1 MFYQGSPMSSEIPTL
16 EAIIDS
22 QKQKQKPQL
31 ENASKS
37 SFMKAVLIKKGEYT
51 LSNSFV
57 LPSFDICLLGEQG
70 TILVPAP
77 NVLPILGVGNK
88 DIRCSK
94 CGYILIMRIKRPQ
107 IQDIAIKCPSCG
119 SVSQL

>member
-1 MFYQGSPMSSEIPTL
+1 MDSEIPIVET
-16 EAIIDS
+16 IMDS
-22 QKQKQKPQL
+22 QKQKQEPQP
-31 ENASKS
+31 ENASRS
-37 SFMKAVLIKKGEYT
+37 SFMKAVLLKKGEYT

-88 DIRCSK
+88 DIKCPK
-94 CGYILIMRIKRPQ
+94 CGYILAMRIKRPQ

-119 SVSQL
+119 DLNQL